1 MLTSDELDNLKERK
15 AKVEE
20 TAEQEKQG
28 LNGVF
33 EVTRIKKKK
42 KIRNTTKY
50 INTSTVSRGNM
61 T

>member
-1 MLTSDELDNLKERK
+1 MKERK

-42 KIRNTTKY
+42 KTRNTTKY

>member
-1 MLTSDELDNLKERK
+1 MWMLTSDELDNLKERK

-33 EVTRIKKKK
+33 EVTRI
-42 KIRNTTKY
+42 
-50 INTSTVSRGNM
+50 
-61 T
+61 